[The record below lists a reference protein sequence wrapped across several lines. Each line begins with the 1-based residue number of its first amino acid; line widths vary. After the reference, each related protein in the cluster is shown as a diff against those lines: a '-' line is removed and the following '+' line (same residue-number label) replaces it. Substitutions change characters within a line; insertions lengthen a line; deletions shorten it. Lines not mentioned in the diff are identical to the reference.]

1 MWRIDPSHL
10 PVSIRFIYVI
20 YSRILQMICLSLTVP
35 MAIHIPSMLQTNTTA
50 AIDITS
56 KLLYC
61 VLLFAKVVS
70 YPYIS
75 EELLP
80 QALCF
85 ERTLYSEGDS
95 VALAIYA
102 KHVRYCH
109 GLSNFFYTSTIFTG
123 TAFCG
128 FGIFNSYQ
136 FHRLHESA
144 NVTLKKPLPLM
155 QWYPFDE
162 NRYHVWALAQQVVS
176 ITVCAMYVIS
186 VQIFSNCT
194 MLFLRSQLKVLQTYF
209 RRFDEHS
216 CETGPLAEGLKSLGI
231 KHQNLIRYI
240 NRVNEAFKATV
251 FLEYAVISVI
261 LGLVLLQVIAGMD
274 ASLNGTFMFVVS
286 SQLLLLAWTADEI
299 VVQSMKLATAL
310 FESNWYVHDTELV
323 GSIKF
328 MIARCQKPLSIDIG
342 PFGRMSILSAMS
354 KHIYPIIQ
362 R

>member
-176 ITVCAMYVIS
+176 ITVCAM
-186 VQIFSNCT
+186 
-194 MLFLRSQLKVLQTYF
+194 
-209 RRFDEHS
+209 RFDEHS

-354 KHIYPIIQ
+354 RLKLAYSYSSVMVQKI
-362 R
+362 RR